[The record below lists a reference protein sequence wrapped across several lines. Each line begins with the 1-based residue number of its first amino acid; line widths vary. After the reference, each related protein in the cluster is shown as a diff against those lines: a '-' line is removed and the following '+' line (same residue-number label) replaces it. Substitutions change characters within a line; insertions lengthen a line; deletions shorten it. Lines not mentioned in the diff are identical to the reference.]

1 MVLKGGETLSAQD
14 TNPQHVPLRTVILVG
29 CAAFS
34 LLAVLQTLA
43 QYSDAGDNPPPF
55 FALLLRIVMFYP
67 PWVVFSTALF
77 ALLERRAHLLSGAP
91 AMLRVFLISH
101 VLFYCPYMVYEVGL
115 VIVREGGSLTT
126 LPARIM
132 AWPGFGYFVDYV
144 LYCGIFATTAGLAL
158 IRGQIERDR
167 RNRKLQAE
175 MLTMQLQLEHQRMAA
190 IQAQLE
196 PHFLFNALNAI
207 SGLVR
212 GEEKKVALSA
222 IARLSELLR
231 FTLSAS
237 RKDWVSLAEEL
248 RFVRD
253 YLSLQALR
261 HGDRLQ
267 VHIDANEDQLRDVS
281 CPPLLLQP
289 LVENA
294 LRHDLETHQR
304 SSDIR
309 LRIRV
314 EEDGIALHLSNPMTS
329 LEAPNPGLGLGLSN
343 TRERLALRYGEA
355 AKIDTQVRDGRFHV
369 DMWLPDTEHG

>member
-1 MVLKGGETLSAQD
+1 MVLKGGETLTAQD
-14 TNPQHVPLRTVILVG
+14 TARRYVPLRTVILVG
-29 CAAFS
+29 GAAFFM
-34 LLAVLQTLA
+34 LALLQTLA
-43 QYSDAGDNPPPF
+43 QYSDAGENAPPF
-55 FALLLRIVMFYP
+55 FALMMRIVLFYP
-67 PWVVFSTALF
+67 PWVIFSTTLF

-91 AMLRVFLISH
+91 AMLRVFLICN
-101 VLFYCPYMVYEVGL
+101 VLFFCPYMVYEVAL
-115 VIVREGGSLTT
+115 VIWREGGSMTT
-126 LPARIM
+126 LPARIL

-167 RNRKLQAE
+167 RNRRLQAR

-212 GEEKKVALSA
+212 GEEKKVALTA

-237 RKDWVSLAEEL
+237 RKDWVSLTEEL

-253 YLSLQALR
+253 YLSLQSLR
-261 HGDRLQ
+261 HGERLQ
-267 VHIDANEDQLRDVS
+267 VDIDANEDELRDVG

-309 LRIRV
+309 LKICL
-314 EEDGIALHLSNPMTS
+314 ENDGIALHLSNPVTTQT
-329 LEAPNPGLGLGLSN
+329 APNPGLGLGLSN
-343 TRERLALRYGEA
+343 TRERLALRYGDA
-355 AKIDTQVRDGRFHV
+355 AKIQTEVREGRFHV
-369 DMWLPDTEHG
+369 DIWLPDVEHE

>member
-1 MVLKGGETLSAQD
+1 MVLKSGETLNAQEVA
-14 TNPQHVPLRTVILVG
+14 PRFVPLGTVVLVG
-29 CAAFS
+29 LAAFTV
-34 LLAVLQTLA
+34 LAFLQTLA
-43 QYSDAGDNPPPF
+43 QYSDSGENAPPF
-55 FALLLRIVMFYP
+55 FALMLRIVLFYP
-67 PWVVFSTALF
+67 PWVIFSTTLF

-91 AMLRVFLISH
+91 AMLRVFLLCNL
-101 VLFYCPYMVYEVGL
+101 LFYCPYMVYEVGL
-115 VIVREGGSLTT
+115 VIYREGGSLNT
-126 LPARIM
+126 LLQRM
-132 AWPGFGYFVDYV
+132 LAWPGFGYFVDYV

-167 RNRKLQAE
+167 RNRRLQAQ
-175 MLTMQLQLEHQRMAA
+175 MLSMQLQLEHQRMAA

-212 GEEKKVALSA
+212 GEEKKVALTA

-237 RKDWVSLAEEL
+237 RKDWVSLTEEL

-253 YLSLQALR
+253 YLGLQALR
-261 HGDRLQ
+261 HGERLQ
-267 VHIDANEDQLRDVS
+267 VEIDANEDELRDVS

-304 SSDIR
+304 NSDIR
-309 LRIRV
+309 LRIRLQD
-314 EEDGIALHLSNPMTS
+314 DGIALQLSNPVAS
-329 LEAPNPGLGLGLSN
+329 QSAPNPGLGLGLSN
-343 TRERLALRYGEA
+343 TRERLALRYGDA
-355 AKIDTQVRDGRFHV
+355 AKIQTQVRDGRFHV
-369 DMWLPDTEHG
+369 DMWLPDTEHV